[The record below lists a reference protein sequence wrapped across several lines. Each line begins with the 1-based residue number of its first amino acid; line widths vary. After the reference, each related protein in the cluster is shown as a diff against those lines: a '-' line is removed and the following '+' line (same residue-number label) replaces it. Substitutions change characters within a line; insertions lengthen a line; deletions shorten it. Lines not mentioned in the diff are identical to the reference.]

1 MPEGNGEAPGQ
12 DNQFTGHSTDAGIS
26 KETCPGDGI
35 PAGETDPCREIR
47 TQLSE
52 LQERYIRLAADCD
65 NLRKRTERDRQA
77 IIRFA
82 NEEFAVAL
90 LEVVDSLDR
99 ALQAEKGAIT
109 EGFVQIRKLFLDILA
124 RQGVLPVEAKG
135 VLFNPVEHDAI
146 AMLPSDLP
154 EGIIVEEI
162 CRGYRMHD
170 KIIRCAKVTVSRGNN
185 GSE

>member
-12 DNQFTGHSTDAGIS
+12 NDQFTGYSTDAGNAE
-26 KETCPGDGI
+26 ETCPGDEN

-47 TQLSE
+47 TQLSG
-52 LQERYIRLAADCD
+52 LQERYLRLAADCD
-65 NLRKRTERDRQA
+65 NLRKRAERERQA
-77 IIRFA
+77 TIRFA

-99 ALQAEKGAIT
+99 ALQAEKGAVA
-109 EGFVQIRKLFLDILA
+109 EGIVQIRKLFLEILA
-124 RQGVLPVEAKG
+124 RHGVLPVEAKG
-135 VLFNPVEHDAI
+135 VLFNPLEHEAV

-154 EGIIVEEI
+154 EGAIVEEL